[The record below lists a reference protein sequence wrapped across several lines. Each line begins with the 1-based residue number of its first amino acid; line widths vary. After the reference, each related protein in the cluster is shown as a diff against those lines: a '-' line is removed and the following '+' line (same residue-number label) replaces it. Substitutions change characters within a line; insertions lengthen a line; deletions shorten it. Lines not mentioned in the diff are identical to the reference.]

1 LSIAMVFGV
10 LFIFLGIVVV
20 GGSLINL
27 LIRAFNATRYPKVYF
42 YYLLGFFGFVLL
54 ALGIIFLLIGIFEL
68 IGIF

>member
-1 LSIAMVFGV
+1 MVFGV

-20 GGSLINL
+20 GGSLIN
-27 LIRAFNATRYPKVYF
+27 
-42 YYLLGFFGFVLL
+42 LLGFFGFVLL